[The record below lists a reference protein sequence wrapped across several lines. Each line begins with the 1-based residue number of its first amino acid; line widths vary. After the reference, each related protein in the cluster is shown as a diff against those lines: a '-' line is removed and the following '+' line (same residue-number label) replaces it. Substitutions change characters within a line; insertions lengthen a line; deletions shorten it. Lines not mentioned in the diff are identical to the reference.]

1 MEWRATPVPLDTAS
15 GSRLD
20 SQAFGTGRRTQCDAV
35 HNGKKLMRIPTAH
48 SRRTPIDL
56 QTAMTPLIDVVF
68 QLLIFF
74 ICASTGHLR
83 ELLLPTDFAAG
94 ALGDQAAKPVERPL
108 GEVWIRLSRESDET
122 VMRLEGLEF
131 RQLDELQATL
141 VSLAK
146 TADDIPVILDIGGDV
161 PLGDAVGVYD
171 ASRAAGFRSISF
183 AAEAPRTEKADPKR

>member
-1 MEWRATPVPLDTAS
+1 
-15 GSRLD
+15 
-20 SQAFGTGRRTQCDAV
+20 
-35 HNGKKLMRIPTAH
+35 
-48 SRRTPIDL
+48 
-56 QTAMTPLIDVVF
+56 MTPLIDVVF

>member
-1 MEWRATPVPLDTAS
+1 
-15 GSRLD
+15 
-20 SQAFGTGRRTQCDAV
+20 
-35 HNGKKLMRIPTAH
+35 MRIPTAH

-94 ALGDQAAKPVERPL
+94 ALGEQTARQIERPL

-122 VMRLEGLEF
+122 VMRVEGLEF
-131 RQLDELQATL
+131 RRLDELQATL
-141 VSLAK
+141 RALAE
-146 TADDIPVILDIGGDV
+146 TANDIPVILDIGGDV
-161 PLGDAVGVYD
+161 PLGEAVGVFD
-171 ASRAAGFRSISF
+171 ASRAAGFRSINF
-183 AAEAPRTEKADPKR
+183 AAEAPRLERTIP

>member
-1 MEWRATPVPLDTAS
+1 
-15 GSRLD
+15 
-20 SQAFGTGRRTQCDAV
+20 
-35 HNGKKLMRIPTAH
+35 MRIPTAH

-94 ALGDQAAKPVERPL
+94 ALGDQAAKQIERPL
-108 GEVWIRLSRESDET
+108 GEVWIRLTRESDET

-131 RQLDELQATL
+131 RQLEELQATL

-146 TADDIPVILDIGGDV
+146 TANDIPVILDIGGDV
-161 PLGDAVGVYD
+161 PLGDAVGVFD

-183 AAEAPRTEKADPKR
+183 AAEAPRAEKAAP